1 MEWHMALSQISHL
14 SISVQIDFWSQ
25 LMTVMQ
31 DILLRASSSFFLWL
45 IQTSKIDLK
54 PYLCLLALVH
64 TYQCM
69 PSSSDPLYARR
80 NKRSHLASCWACTE
94 SKRCPLM
101 LLSALLSP
109 HSYKKLHRQASDG
122 REFSSSIICAEPVTA
137 RCAHY
142 LQNWK
147 IFTNKL
153 SH

>member
-14 SISVQIDFWSQ
+14 SILVQIDFWSQ

-31 DILLRASSSFFLWL
+31 DILLRASFFFFLWL

-54 PYLCLLALVH
+54 PYLCLPALVH

-122 REFSSSIICAEPVTA
+122 REFCSSIICAKPVTA

>member
-1 MEWHMALSQISHL
+1 MEWSMALSQISHL

-25 LMTVMQ
+25 LIMQ
-31 DILLRASSSFFLWL
+31 DILLRASFSFFLWL

-101 LLSALLSP
+101 LLSAFLSP

>member
-14 SISVQIDFWSQ
+14 SILVQIDFWSQ

-31 DILLRASSSFFLWL
+31 DILLRASFFFFLWL

-54 PYLCLLALVH
+54 PYLCLPALVH

-122 REFSSSIICAEPVTA
+122 REFSSSIICTEPVTA